1 MKKYV
6 LLAIVEDNPGVL
18 TRVCQLFTRR
28 SFNLDSV
35 TAGKTEKEGFSRLTL
50 ITTAEDDYVVDQI
63 CKQMSKLEEVK
74 KVKALKEDMII
85 CKEIA
90 MIKIKCDNKKKTL
103 HFLQISFLISVRDKG
118 IKLIY
123 ICILLAW
130 ILWTLEAILR
140 VSMLKTASGDR
151 TGLIPE
157 STAATMPGKMHWTQ
171 FAVHSTE

>member
-74 KVKALKEDMII
+74 KVKVLKEDMII

-90 MIKIKCDNKKKTL
+90 MIKIKCDNKKKTEIVNL
-103 HFLQISFLISVRDKG
+103 ANIFKG
-118 IKLIY
+118 TIVDVSKETVTVEMTADVEKLNAFIELVKEDIVELVSSGY
-123 ICILLAW
+123 IAMERGNLVL
-130 ILWTLEAILR
+130 
-140 VSMLKTASGDR
+140 
-151 TGLIPE
+151 
-157 STAATMPGKMHWTQ
+157 
-171 FAVHSTE
+171 

>member
-50 ITTAEDDYVVDQI
+50 ITTAENDYVVDQI

-74 KVKALKEDMII
+74 KVKALEEDMII

-90 MIKIKCDNKKKTL
+90 MIKIKCDNNKKTEIVNIANI
-103 HFLQISFLISVRDKG
+103 FKG
-118 IKLIY
+118 TIVDVSKETVTVEMTADVEKLNAFIELVKEDIVELVSSGY
-123 ICILLAW
+123 IAMERGSLVL
-130 ILWTLEAILR
+130 
-140 VSMLKTASGDR
+140 
-151 TGLIPE
+151 
-157 STAATMPGKMHWTQ
+157 
-171 FAVHSTE
+171 

>member
-74 KVKALKEDMII
+74 KVKVLKEDMII

-90 MIKIKCDNKKKTL
+90 MIKIKCDNKKKTEIVNL
-103 HFLQISFLISVRDKG
+103 ANIFKG
-118 IKLIY
+118 IIVDVSKETVTVEMTADVEKLNAFIELVKEDIVELVSSGY
-123 ICILLAW
+123 IAMERGNLVL
-130 ILWTLEAILR
+130 
-140 VSMLKTASGDR
+140 
-151 TGLIPE
+151 
-157 STAATMPGKMHWTQ
+157 
-171 FAVHSTE
+171 